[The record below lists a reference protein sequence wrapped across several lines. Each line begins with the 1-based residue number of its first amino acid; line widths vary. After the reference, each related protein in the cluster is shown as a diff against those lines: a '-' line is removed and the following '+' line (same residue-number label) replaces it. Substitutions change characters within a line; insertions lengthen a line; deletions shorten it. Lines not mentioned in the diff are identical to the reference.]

1 VGHLGAGG
9 RRGDVDRGGDTGADD
24 RGAHGEPGMGGAP
37 GGGGGG
43 ETTTRPDARGASAHR
58 TQPGS
63 GAAEGAEAPHR
74 EEPGSGAAKAP
85 HREEPGNGAAQAKL
99 GALPTTQSALASTA
113 HFMPVCLRVRA
124 CHSGAPQ

>member
-1 VGHLGAGG
+1 MGHLGAGG

-74 EEPGSGAAKAP
+74 EEPG
-85 HREEPGNGAAQAKL
+85 NGAAQAKL